1 MKNRVKKV
9 LMLTGIL
16 CVIGITL
23 CACQGTK
30 EVPNEDQQQD
40 GSSETNSEDDAVDD
54 TLNQEPDT
62 ENADKMNNGS
72 PEDDAADD
80 TLNQEPDIENA
91 GKTNNG
97 SQSEANGGEINT
109 ADPNLEGTIKE
120 IQEKQLTVVESIT
133 EESENGGDIMVGPGS
148 GDDSEFNKVTVTYD
162 DNTVFVIKN
171 IYDGGARSETEN
183 GTSSDLATGQMVE
196 IWGTSAADGLQATQI
211 CIVKVVSD

>member
-9 LMLTGIL
+9 LMLAGIL
-16 CVIGITL
+16 CVMGITL

-30 EVPNEDQQQD
+30 EVSDENQNQEEIGGTDSKEKDIPNEDQEQENP
-40 GSSETNSEDDAVDD
+40 SETNSEDD

-62 ENADKMNNGS
+62 ENA
-72 PEDDAADD
+72 
-80 TLNQEPDIENA
+80 

-97 SQSEANGGEINT
+97 SQSEVNGGEINT
-109 ADPNLEGTIKE
+109 ADPNLEGHIKD
-120 IQEKQLTVVESIT
+120 IQGKQLTVVESVI
-133 EESENGGDIMVGPGS
+133 EKSENGGDIMVGPGS

-162 DNTVFVIKN
+162 DNTVFVIEY

-183 GTSSDLATGQMVE
+183 GTASDLTTGQMVE
-196 IWGTSAADGLQATQI
+196 IWGSSTADGMQATQI

>member
-9 LMLTGIL
+9 LMLAGIL
-16 CVIGITL
+16 CVMGITL

-30 EVPNEDQQQD
+30 EVSDENQNQEEIGGTDSKKKDIPNEDQEQED
-40 GSSETNSEDDAVDD
+40 PSETNSEDD

-62 ENADKMNNGS
+62 ENA
-72 PEDDAADD
+72 
-80 TLNQEPDIENA
+80 

-97 SQSEANGGEINT
+97 SQSEVNGGEINT
-109 ADPNLEGTIKE
+109 ADPNLEGHIKD
-120 IQEKQLTVVESIT
+120 IQGKQLTVVESVI
-133 EESENGGDIMVGPGS
+133 EKSENGGDIMVGPGS

-162 DNTVFVIKN
+162 DNTVFVIEY

-183 GTSSDLATGQMVE
+183 GTASDLTTGQMVE
-196 IWGTSAADGLQATQI
+196 IWGSSTADGVQATQI

>member
-16 CVIGITL
+16 CVMGITL

-30 EVPNEDQQQD
+30 EVSDENQNQEEIGGTDSEEKDIPNEDQEQENP
-40 GSSETNSEDDAVDD
+40 SETNSEDDAADN
-54 TLNQEPDT
+54 TLNQESNT
-62 ENADKMNNGS
+62 ENADK
-72 PEDDAADD
+72 
-80 TLNQEPDIENA
+80 T
-91 GKTNNG
+91 NG
-97 SQSEANGGEINT
+97 SQSEAKGGEINT
-109 ADPNLEGTIKE
+109 ADPNLEGSIKD
-120 IQEKQLTVVESIT
+120 IQEKQLTVIEYIK

-148 GDDSEFNKVTVTYD
+148 SDDSEFNKVTVTYD

-171 IYDGGARSETEN
+171 IYDGGARFETEN
-183 GTSSDLATGQMVE
+183 GTSSDLTTGQMVE